1 MSRFVWS
8 IWTINA
14 LLQWGLFI
22 LVLRKSNWRE
32 HPAFAIYVAFCSSK
46 TSLLMW
52 VRLFAFPFYV
62 SVNWG
67 ARIVTLPLLIAV
79 LVEVFAAVFRPY
91 STLPNGT
98 LRWFRTV
105 VTALIFITAVAAL
118 CFPGH
123 APGDWKN
130 TVMVLDRSASIIF
143 CGAFGFTALFSSY
156 FGIPW
161 QHRTYGIGVGFL
173 LFMSVDIF
181 KTSLSA
187 TYGVGIAAALNAVS
201 MLGYMLALIT
211 WIIYFAA
218 PDVPSR
224 IPTLEQLKRLQ
235 KALDY
240 TAVKA
245 ESYGELV

>member
-1 MSRFVWS
+1 
-8 IWTINA
+8 
-14 LLQWGLFI
+14 
-22 LVLRKSNWRE
+22 
-32 HPAFAIYVAFCSSK
+32 
-46 TSLLMW
+46 MW
-52 VRLFAFPFYV
+52 VRLFEYPLYA

-67 ARIVTLPLLIAV
+67 TRIVTLPLLIAV

-143 CGAFGFTALFSSY
+143 CGAFGFTALFSSF

-173 LFMSVDIF
+173 LFMSVNIF
-181 KTSLSA
+181 IASISA
-187 TYGVGIAAALNAVS
+187 TYGIAIAAALNAVS
-201 MLGYMLALIT
+201 MLGYTLALIT
-211 WIIYFAA
+211 WIIYFAVSDA
-218 PDVPSR
+218 PSR
-224 IPTLEQLKRLQ
+224 TATLEQLKRL
-235 KALDY
+235 KEALAY
-240 TAVKA
+240 TAQNA
-245 ESYGELV
+245 ESYRELA